1 MVVALDMVA
10 EVVML
15 VAQAMEIQVV
25 DMAEEVEAMM
35 VIVKEEALVE
45 VRSLNCIRIINIYKY
60 KSKYTSSVVKS
71 HLKIFGRIQ
80 GHVSMLNII
89 YVRLVA

>member
-10 EVVML
+10 EVVMV

-35 VIVKEEALVE
+35 VIMKEEALE
-45 VRSLNCIRIINIYKY
+45 VR
-60 KSKYTSSVVKS
+60 
-71 HLKIFGRIQ
+71 
-80 GHVSMLNII
+80 
-89 YVRLVA
+89 RLELH

>member
-10 EVVML
+10 EVVMV
-15 VAQAMEIQVV
+15 VAQATEIQVV

-35 VIVKEEALVE
+35 VIVKEEVLE

-60 KSKYTSSVVKS
+60 KFNK
-71 HLKIFGRIQ
+71 
-80 GHVSMLNII
+80 
-89 YVRLVA
+89 